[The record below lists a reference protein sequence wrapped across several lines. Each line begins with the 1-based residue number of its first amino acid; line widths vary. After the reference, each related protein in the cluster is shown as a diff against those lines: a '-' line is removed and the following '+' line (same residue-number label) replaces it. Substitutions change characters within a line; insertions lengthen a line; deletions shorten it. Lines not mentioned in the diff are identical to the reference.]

1 MLSYLINIA
10 LLCALLACTTY
21 MYFVNQR
28 LRLLRSGQDNIGP
41 MIEKFAKITGDMTES
56 LSTLKSDA
64 VATAR
69 QLEEIVSHAHALNGK
84 IEETLKE
91 AKTIELRL
99 AAANALHPAA
109 GRKPDDE
116 KSIEGLTELLKAFED
131 EVSRRPAGA
140 PQGPPIRAENVK
152 EAPMRPRSVRALH
165 MDMDGP
171 EAHAPE
177 SGKRETGKEIKRWKP
192 AFASKKNLM
201 NEAIDL
207 FYKAPGET

>member
-84 IEETLKE
+84 IETTLKE
-91 AKTIELRL
+91 AKAIELRL
-99 AAANALHPAA
+99 TAANALHPAA
-109 GRKPDDE
+109 QRSPAQDE
-116 KSIEGLTELLKAFED
+116 SIEGLTDLLKAFEE
-131 EVSRRPAGA
+131 EVARRPENKAKDA
-140 PQGPPIRAENVK
+140 PVRADQVQ
-152 EAPMRPRSVRALH
+152 EAPPRPLHAVEPRPALGFRARQHDEEGEKGVR
-165 MDMDGP
+165 
-171 EAHAPE
+171 
-177 SGKRETGKEIKRWKP
+177 RWKP
-192 AFASKKNLM
+192 AFASKKSLM
-201 NEAIDL
+201 NEALDL
-207 FYKAPGET
+207 FYKAPGDA